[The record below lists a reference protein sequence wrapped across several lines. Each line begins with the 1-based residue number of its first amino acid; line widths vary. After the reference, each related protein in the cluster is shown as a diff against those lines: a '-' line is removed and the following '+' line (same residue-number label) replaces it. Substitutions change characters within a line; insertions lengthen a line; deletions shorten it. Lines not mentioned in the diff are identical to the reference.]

1 MAKSLADLRSQRP
14 KTLPTREV
22 PICLDWDITNT
33 LARLETELGDLK
45 VAAIEAREKT
55 TAKPKMSEGENPR
68 IAEVE
73 TQMRDL
79 LDQQRD
85 ATGHLT
91 IRAIDGGVWAAW
103 KDEHP
108 ARFYGAGDDRLIN
121 ESDRQITYG
130 LVDSTALLTDL
141 KKWLHGWEGEELT
154 TDADKVTMLE
164 AIAPGDQNEIC
175 RRIIGLQ
182 EGSTPLAPKSR
193 SVSSSTETSADS

>member
-22 PICLDWDITNT
+22 PICLEWDITNT
-33 LARLETELGDLK
+33 IVRLETELGDLQ
-45 VAAIEAREKT
+45 VAALEAREKT
-55 TAKPKMSEGENPR
+55 TAKPKMSDGENPR

-73 TQMRDL
+73 AEMRDL

-85 ATGHLT
+85 AIGHLT

-108 ARFYGAGDDRLIN
+108 ARFHGAGDERMMN

-130 LVDSTALLTDL
+130 LVDSTALLADL
-141 KKWLHGWEGEELT
+141 KLWLYLWEGDEL
-154 TDADKVTMLE
+154 AAAEDKTTMLE

-175 RRIIGLQ
+175 RSIITLQ

-193 SVSSSTETSADS
+193 SASSSTETSADS